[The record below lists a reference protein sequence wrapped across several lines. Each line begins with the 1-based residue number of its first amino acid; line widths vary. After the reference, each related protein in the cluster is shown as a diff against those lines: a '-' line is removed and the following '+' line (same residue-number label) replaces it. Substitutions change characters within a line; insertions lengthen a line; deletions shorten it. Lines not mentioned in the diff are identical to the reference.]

1 MCAREGANAV
11 EREEVDRREIQVVG
25 VRLCRTERERT
36 ERNEIGA
43 LESRARETGE

>member
-25 VRLCRTERERT
+25 VRLCRTER
-36 ERNEIGA
+36 NEIGA